1 LTLKGVRKVAYLLP
15 CVWSTGRD
23 GKECGL
29 VTGATLVA
37 PQIKWI
43 TETAKALGSALEK

>member
-1 LTLKGVRKVAYLLP
+1 VFRGGDLAAVIG
-15 CVWSTGRD
+15 WSTGRD
-23 GKECGL
+23 GNDCGA